1 MLKGE
6 HVRISKRWAEKRYSD
21 VIYFNGEND
30 IYFNGE
36 NDGGHFAA
44 LERPE
49 VLVNDIRATFARLS
63 QEAPIP

>member
-1 MLKGE
+1 MLMGE
-6 HVRISKRWAEKRYSD
+6 HVRISKRWAERRYSD
-21 VIYFNGEND
+21 VIYL
-30 IYFNGE
+30 NGE

-63 QEAPIP
+63 

>member
-30 IYFNGE
+30 
-36 NDGGHFAA
+36 GGHFAA

-49 VLVNDIRATFARLS
+49 MLVKDIRAAFARLS
-63 QEAPIP
+63 QEARIP